1 MISISIP
8 NPVDFAL
15 LNRAGR
21 HSPGRPGLRPHTRLL
36 RGSQPLGH
44 YCPSPGPGD
53 SVSPGEAGLTPKP
66 HRDQSTRSRLTWA
79 VSPAAG
85 IGLPGVAPWEGAT
98 PGATTGPGECHV

>member
-8 NPVDFAL
+8 IPVDFARL
-15 LNRAGR
+15 SERG
-21 HSPGRPGLRPHTRLL
+21 GTRPADLVFDPTFACGEVRGLA
-36 RGSQPLGH
+36 GH

-53 SVSPGEAGLTPKP
+53 SVSPGEAGLTSKP

-85 IGLPGVAPWEGAT
+85 IGLPGVAPFQGAT